1 MTPVTKMITPENMP
15 VTSDTQIVT
24 PTTSVRKKVNPFV
37 LMHQLTRQELN
48 AHSNEKSLLNNIK
61 TPHVMQSP
69 VLNRTFEKINITVNL
84 DSGSVKP
91 KNQSN
96 IVSSCNDS
104 GIMTRSGSR
113 KKKENECLSPNIHT
127 MKTRSGSKR
136 KSSDT
141 KNTSSKKKKMD
152 SCQVSSATIS
162 KKAHLRHPV
171 SICLFKV
178 YF

>member
-1 MTPVTKMITPENMP
+1 MTPVTKMVTPENMP
-15 VTSDTQIVT
+15 VTSNTQIVT

-37 LMHQLTRQELN
+37 LMHQLTHQELN
-48 AHSNEKSLLNNIK
+48 AHSDEKSLLNNIK

-69 VLNRTFEKINITVNL
+69 VLNRTFQKMNITVNL
-84 DSGSVKP
+84 DSGSVKT

-96 IVSSCNDS
+96 AVSSCNDS

-113 KKKENECLSPNIHT
+113 KKKENECLSPNT
-127 MKTRSGSKR
+127 MTTRSGSKR
-136 KSSDT
+136 KSSDN

-152 SCQVSSATIS
+152 SCNISSATIS